1 MLRSNPQMARHRSTV
16 MRRIGHENG
25 TQEARK
31 AVGAIGKGM
40 TKHQAHTWLNQVVA
54 AGIVGKNADDA
65 ETWEWGCRIM
75 FMLEIRDA
83 LVD

>member
-1 MLRSNPQMARHRSTV
+1 MQNRAIRRSTV
-16 MRRIGHENG
+16 MQRVGNEKG
-25 TQEARK
+25 ALEARK
-31 AVGAIGKGM
+31 AVDAFGNAM
-40 TKHQAHTWLNQVVA
+40 TKHQAHAWLNREVA
-54 AGIVGKNADDA
+54 AGIVGKNAEDA

>member
-1 MLRSNPQMARHRSTV
+1 MVRRRSTA
-16 MRRIGHENG
+16 MRRAGNENG
-25 TQEARK
+25 TLEARN
-31 AVGAIGKGM
+31 AVDAIGKVM
-40 TKHQAHTWLNQVVA
+40 TKHQAHTWLNRAVA

-75 FMLEIRDA
+75 FMLEIRHA

>member
-1 MLRSNPQMARHRSTV
+1 
-16 MRRIGHENG
+16 MRRAGNENG
-25 TQEARK
+25 TLEARK
-31 AVGAIGKGM
+31 AVAAIGKVM
-40 TKHQAHTWLNQVVA
+40 TKHQAHTWLNRAVA

-75 FMLEIRDA
+75 FMLEIRHA

>member
-1 MLRSNPQMARHRSTV
+1 MHDKAIRRSTV
-16 MRRIGHENG
+16 MQRAGNEKG
-25 TQEARK
+25 ALEARR
-31 AVGAIGKGM
+31 AVDAFGNVM
-40 TKHQAHTWLNQVVA
+40 TKHQAHAWLNREVA
-54 AGIVGKNADDA
+54 AGIVGMKAEDA

>member
-1 MLRSNPQMARHRSTV
+1 MHRSIT
-16 MRRIGHENG
+16 MRLAGNESG
-25 TQEARK
+25 ALEARK
-31 AVGAIGKGM
+31 AAAAIGKVM
-40 TKHQAHTWLNQVVA
+40 TKHQAHTWLNRAVA

-75 FMLEIRDA
+75 FMLEVRHA